1 MDYRIKEILKERGE
15 TMEELAKKLQI
26 NRVTLTRNLAGNPT
40 VETLKKIADALS
52 VRFIDLFY
60 NDGITGFIKIHGQV
74 HEINNIYDLERIL
87 DIVRHNEK

>member
-1 MDYRIKEILKERGE
+1 MKFRIKEILKERGE

-60 NDGITGFIKIHGQV
+60 NDGVSGFIKIHGQV
-74 HEINNIYDLERIL
+74 HEINSIKDLKHIIEL
-87 DIVRHNEK
+87 YS